1 MQNHKFGL
9 VLAVVAGVAVVSS
22 PASAAS
28 NKFNV
33 TFDRPAVIGGVE
45 LKPGE
50 YRLTLEGDK
59 VTIASKQQTA
69 EAGVAMH
76 TEQHKFSSTT
86 VRYEVG
92 DGKNNVT
99 LIRLGGTNEVIEFS
113 SQAASKGGGGGAVR
127 NTAK

>member
-1 MQNHKFGL
+1 MQTRSLWL
-9 VLAVVAGVAVVSS
+9 VLATVAALSS
-22 PASAAS
+22 TASAAS

-33 TFDRPAVIGGVE
+33 TFDRPAVVGGVE

-50 YRLTLEGDK
+50 YRLTLDGDK

-69 EAGVAMH
+69 ESGVAMH
-76 TEQHKFSSTT
+76 TEQRKFSSTT
-86 VRYEVG
+86 VRYETG

-113 SQAASKGGGGGAVR
+113 SQSATKSGGGG
-127 NTAK
+127 